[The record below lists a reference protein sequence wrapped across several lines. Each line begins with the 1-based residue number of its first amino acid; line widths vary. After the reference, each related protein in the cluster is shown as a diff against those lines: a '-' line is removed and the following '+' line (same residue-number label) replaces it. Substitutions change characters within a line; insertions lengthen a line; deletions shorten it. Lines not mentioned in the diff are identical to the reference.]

1 MRPPDPVWHLLLGV
15 GGVCAWIFVLLL
27 VVAIVLSV
35 TTPAPPI
42 DGGAA
47 TLAYI
52 AGHRTLYVVHQE
64 LWLVPGAFAAVTYLA
79 LYPALRRVDQSLA
92 TLGTAVGGAA
102 WALTLAVP
110 TTSTGA
116 PALVYL
122 SDQAALTLD
131 PARKAALAAA
141 AETLIAQNR
150 TPSAVGVLTTV
161 GMLLVSVAMAKGG
174 FPRWVAYLGIA
185 TGALGI
191 VSEVLRPVI
200 EGGYA
205 VYGILLLVWTGAV
218 GWCLLSLARARTIH
232 EPGGLS
238 ALR

>member
-1 MRPPDPVWHLLLGV
+1 M
-15 GGVCAWIFVLLL
+15 L
-27 VVAIVLSV
+27 VAAIVLSV
-35 TTPAPPI
+35 ATPAPPV
-42 DGGAA
+42 DGGAE

-52 AGHRTLYVVHQE
+52 DAHRTLYVVHQQ

-79 LYPALRRVDQSLA
+79 LYPVLRRVDQSLA

-102 WALTLAVP
+102 WALTLAIP

-116 PALVYL
+116 PALVHL
-122 SDQAALTLD
+122 SDQAALTTD

-161 GMLLVSVAMAKGG
+161 GMLVVSIAMTKGG
-174 FPRWVAYLGIA
+174 FARWVAFLGIA
-185 TGALGI
+185 TGTLGI
-191 VSEVLRPVI
+191 VSEVLRPII

-205 VYGILLLVWTGAV
+205 LYGVLLLVWTGAV
-218 GWCLLSLARARTIH
+218 GWRLLALSRVRTVL
-232 EPGGLS
+232 EPGSPTL
-238 ALR
+238 LR